1 MEVYSLFKKSLIII
15 LTTLTLV
22 ACNQTV
28 QSSNTTNTTNIL
40 SSDEYL
46 ELLQNAKQ
54 LEIKE
59 EILSMGKEYNVF
71 VDDTLVANVKG
82 KAINVTGDLLTMTDP
97 NGKFLIKEKQIKRW
111 GIKFT
116 RNGVFLNEKD
126 EEIAYIGEKINT
138 KLTNI
143 GHYFHF
149 YNEDKKE
156 VGSSDEIVFSIL
168 KKYDFKDNKGNI
180 DYSIKQEF
188 GFVDTYTVTINDNS
202 NIPILQAIIMICIQD
217 AIKDAEES
225 ES

>member
-1 MEVYSLFKKSLIII
+1 MFKKILIII
-15 LTTLTLV
+15 LSTF
-22 ACNQTV
+22 
-28 QSSNTTNTTNIL
+28 IL
-40 SSDEYL
+40 SACSQEPQPNNSSTSNNNLSSEEYT

-54 LEIKE
+54 VKVKE
-59 EILSMGKEYNVF
+59 EVFSIGKEYNIF
-71 VDDTLVANVKG
+71 VEDTLVANVKG
-82 KAINVTGDLLTMTDP
+82 KSVNVTGDVLTMTDP

-116 RNGVFLNEKD
+116 RNGVFLNEED
-126 EEIAYIGEKINT
+126 EEIAYIGEKMST

-149 YNEDKKE
+149 YDKDKKE
-156 VGSSDEIVFSIL
+156 VGSSDEIVFSLL
-168 KKYDFKDNKGNI
+168 KKYDFKDNEGNI
-180 DYSIKQEF
+180 DYNIEQEF

-225 ES
+225 EN